1 MKNSKNLKKN
11 TMEDEEKFIIGKKIL
26 KRSDFFKEEET
37 RKRKAATL
45 SFEKKIKI
53 LIDLQKLAYKWGRKN
68 IIIWKI

>member
-1 MKNSKNLKKN
+1 
-11 TMEDEEKFIIGKKIL
+11 MEDEQKFIIIGKRIL

-37 RKRKAATL
+37 YKKQAATL

>member
-1 MKNSKNLKKN
+1 
-11 TMEDEEKFIIGKKIL
+11 MEGEKRFIICGRIL
-26 KRSDFFKEEET
+26 KRSDFFKEEEI

-45 SFEKKIKI
+45 PFEKKIKI

>member
-11 TMEDEEKFIIGKKIL
+11 TMEDEKKFIIGKRIL

-37 RKRKAATL
+37 RKREATTL
-45 SFEKKIKI
+45 SFEEKIKI

>member
-1 MKNSKNLKKN
+1 
-11 TMEDEEKFIIGKKIL
+11 MEDEQKFIIDKRIL

-37 RKRKAATL
+37 HKRKAATL